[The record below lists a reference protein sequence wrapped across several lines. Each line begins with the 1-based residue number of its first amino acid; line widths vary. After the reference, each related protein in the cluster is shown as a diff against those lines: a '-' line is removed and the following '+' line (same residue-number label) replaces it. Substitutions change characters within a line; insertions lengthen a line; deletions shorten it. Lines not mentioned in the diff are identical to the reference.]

1 MKNLIAYF
9 STLLGILCPLVVAEV
24 VPVWSVD
31 VAVPGEKVAL
41 YLVDTEVGE
50 DLFSIPK
57 RPAVD
62 NASLELM
69 QHYAGA
75 NPMDANRAP
84 MEIYPLLITPDAP
97 GKVQLKSLQ
106 VKYNSG
112 RTVEVTVPPLP
123 VMSQSEIK
131 WMKSPVTYGVLWYTD
146 INDGY
151 VHQPVKTAIKL
162 LLPGGI
168 DTVGAPQLNSVDV
181 RVGNF
186 QNTLQGVL
194 AMVHNQAMGTT
205 TAYAKGQNWR
215 TVDFSGTLTPFREG
229 NSDVAGKIILEQRQG
244 FFTVMRDEAE
254 LPVYTIG
261 ALPLPPGAPAN
272 FANMVGE
279 YSISATT
286 TAKSL
291 AMHEAVEVEI
301 TVKGTGNLEQLECPK
316 PENAADWKLVP
327 ATRKPIV
334 GPNGETLGMVFSQ
347 LLRPSA
353 EVGGIPSFS
362 FSYFDPK
369 RMEYRQCAT
378 APIPLEWRE
387 TNEAGSGIQHAAAA
401 EPPPAGTV
409 PVAEMTDIYGYMPR
423 AMYGSS
429 FDLPRWLWYLLYL
442 PAVLIMAA
450 LATNAMRRKVAA
462 GAAGRARERALSA
475 LAARADALSFL
486 KGVGAYIETHVDAE
500 NMTPELQQILDRR
513 DAEAFRPD
521 AQASIT
527 QQERN
532 IIMRTLRSIGTK
544 AVMLLLCLAPLT
556 LAGSAPDGMTA
567 RQDYQGGQYS
577 KALTQLENAQNYP
590 EALRQYN
597 MGNCY
602 YRLNKPGMAA
612 LCYARALSGDPGMK
626 EAAANLAF
634 IQRKEGALLPTGS
647 VTDDIFTLLTPG
659 QLWMSTVV
667 STAALALC
675 IALLIVRR
683 GERKPWLQTCTAV
696 AAMASLLCAADW
708 GYYTTRQTPDIM
720 TLPPDDVAYV
730 LQATELRTTA
740 EARGAGIM
748 KLPPST
754 PVHLLASRGSWCYVE
769 TFTGVRGW
777 LNAADTATLSPDMTP
792 QPQPVI
798 IRFR

>member
-1 MKNLIAYF
+1 MKHIIAFLSLLISF
-9 STLLGILCPLVVAEV
+9 TCPRLMAEV

-50 DLFSIPK
+50 DLFNIPK
-57 RPAVD
+57 RPVVE

-97 GKVQLKSLQ
+97 GKVQIKDLEIH
-106 VKYNSG
+106 YTSG
-112 RTVEVTVPPLP
+112 RKVKLTIPPLP
-123 VMSQSEIK
+123 VVSQSSIV
-131 WMKSPVTYGVLWYTD
+131 WMKSPVNFGVLQYTD
-146 INDGY
+146 IKDGY

-168 DTVGAPQLNSVDV
+168 DTVGAPQFSAVDV

-186 QNTLQGVL
+186 QSTLQGVL
-194 AMVHNQAMGTT
+194 AMVHNQAMGTP
-205 TAYAKGQNWR
+205 TAYAKGKNWR
-215 TVDFSGTLTPFREG
+215 TVDFTGTLTPFREG

-254 LPVYTIG
+254 LPVLTIG

-279 YSISATT
+279 YTISATT
-286 TAKSL
+286 SATSL
-291 AMHEAVEVEI
+291 ALHEAVEVEI
-301 TVKGTGNLEQLECPK
+301 TVMGTGNLEQLECPV
-316 PENAADWKLVP
+316 PQQASEWKLVP

-347 LLRPSA
+347 LLRPSV
-353 EVGGIPSFS
+353 EVSGIPSFS

-369 RMEYRQCAT
+369 RMEYRQAAT

-387 TNEAGSGIQHAAAA
+387 TDDTGSGIQHMAAA

-429 FDLPRWLWYLLYL
+429 WDIPRWVWYLLYL
-442 PAVLIMAA
+442 PAALVFTA
-450 LATNAMRRKVAA
+450 LAIGALRRKVAS
-462 GAAGRARERALSA
+462 GAAGRARERELSD
-475 LAARADALSFL
+475 LAARPDALSFL
-486 KGVGAYIETHVDAE
+486 KGAGAYVETHVTPGS
-500 NMTPELQQILDRR
+500 MTPELQQILDRR

-521 AQASIT
+521 AHASLS

-532 IIMRTLRSIGTK
+532 LIMRTLRSIGTK
-544 AVMLLLCLAPLT
+544 ALLLFLCLAPL
-556 LAGSAPDGMTA
+556 LQAGEAPVQMTA
-567 RQDYQGGQYS
+567 REDYQGGQYS
-577 KALTQLENAQNYP
+577 KALAQLEQAQGYP
-590 EALRQYN
+590 DALRQYN

-602 YRLNKPGMAA
+602 YRLGKTGMAA
-612 LCYARALSGDPGMK
+612 LCYARALYADPGLK
-626 EAAANLAF
+626 EASANLQF
-634 IQRKEGALLPTGS
+634 IQRKEGALLPGS
-647 VTDDIFTLLTPG
+647 SVSDDLFTLLSPS
-659 QLWMSTVV
+659 QLWICTV
-667 STAALALC
+667 SATALLALC
-675 IALLIVRR
+675 IALLVARR
-683 GERKPWLQTCTAV
+683 GERKPWLQACTAV
-696 AAMASLLCAADW
+696 TALASLLCAADW
-708 GYYTTRQTPDIM
+708 GYYVTRQTPDISA
-720 TLPPDDVAYV
+720 LPPDNIAYI
-730 LQATELRTTA
+730 LQASELRSTA
-740 EARGAGIM
+740 EAKGAGIM
-748 KLPPST
+748 TLPPST
-754 PVHLLASRGSWCYVE
+754 PLHLLATRGSWCYVE

-777 LNAADTATLSPDMTP
+777 IKAADTATLRENATSPL
-792 QPQPVI
+792 QPVI
-798 IRFR
+798 IRFI